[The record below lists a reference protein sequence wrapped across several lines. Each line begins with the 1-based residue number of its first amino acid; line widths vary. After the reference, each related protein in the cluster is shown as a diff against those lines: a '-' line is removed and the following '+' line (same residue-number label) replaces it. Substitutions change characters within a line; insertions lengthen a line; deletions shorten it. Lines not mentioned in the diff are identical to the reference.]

1 MERSTSLADYVQF
14 RNPHTNLRITPEN
27 TCRVLSKLGFI
38 GTIAFAT
45 YQKKTFALL
54 LQKQRFQF
62 AKFLAFALP

>member
-1 MERSTSLADYVQF
+1 MTSSGVAF
-14 RNPHTNLRITPEN
+14 
-27 TCRVLSKLGFI
+27 SKGKI
-38 GTIAFAT
+38 VVDDKPVDTIAFAT